1 MKQFTPAGLKK
12 VFDEADRQF
21 ESLPEWKRS
30 GSAQFLAPK
39 RIETERIRVSSTKT
53 DPVKQL
59 TPHTS
64 RSCETCDWKR
74 DRTTV
79 RGSCCDPTK
88 DCSGMPDFDHWRKKQ
103 LTPVEEEEYV
113 RSRWNDVMEDHEGWL
128 FLGCHDGDDHS
139 CLNIHE
145 AFLFTEQR
153 EAEIADVE
161 EEIRV
166 PLARLLLLPIVW
178 TGNRRRLAW
187 PVQ

>member
-1 MKQFTPAGLKK
+1 MTPA
-12 VFDEADRQF
+12 
-21 ESLPEWKRS
+21 
-30 GSAQFLAPK
+30 
-39 RIETERIRVSSTKT
+39 
-53 DPVKQL
+53 
-59 TPHTS
+59 
-64 RSCETCDWKR
+64 
-74 DRTTV
+74 
-79 RGSCCDPTK
+79 
-88 DCSGMPDFDHWRKKQ
+88 
-103 LTPVEEEEYV
+103 EEEEYV
-113 RSRWNDVMEDHEGWL
+113 RSRWNDVMEDYEGWL
-128 FLGCHDGDDHS
+128 FLGCHDGNDHS